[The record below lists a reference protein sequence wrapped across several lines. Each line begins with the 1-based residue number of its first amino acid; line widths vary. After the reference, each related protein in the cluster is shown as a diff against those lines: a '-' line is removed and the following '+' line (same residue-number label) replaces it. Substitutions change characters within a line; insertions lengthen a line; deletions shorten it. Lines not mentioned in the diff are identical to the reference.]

1 MKIFQNYSSSSES
14 FSSKNFP
21 VKVYSREDLFHQ
33 FENCLENIDHMVSG
47 IGKKWTF
54 FQIDRNALEDIHEK
68 IEVLSKLFNNASL
81 NCDHMS
87 LSECLNVKRVIN
99 SHIQDLEEKMSDF
112 YSKDKKKSQPVKE
125 ELFYL
130 KSIFRVYHIECI
142 SEKIKD

>member
-1 MKIFQNYSSSSES
+1 MKIFQNYSSSET

-33 FENCLENIDHMVSG
+33 FENCLENIDLMLSR

-68 IEVLSKLFNNASL
+68 IAVLSKIFKNASL
-81 NCDHMS
+81 NCDHMK
-87 LSECLNVKRVIN
+87 LAECLDVKRIVN
-99 SHIQDLEEKMSDF
+99 NHIQDLEEKMSDF
-112 YSKDKKKSQPVKE
+112 YSKDEKKANPFKE